1 MASLIRFERR
11 EWTDGATK
19 LAKAYEPPASVHE
32 GLCEL
37 RRVYG
42 DAWWQGEG
50 AEMGAAEECESFKSG
65 HAAFEGGR
73 HGIPQHASA
82 CHGGGVGSL
91 MSQFGSSF
99 VLEWPS
105 PNADEPL
112 WNADAC
118 GPLVAL
124 LRQLHELVGGGSPTA
139 PNGSSGPSGPCAW
152 LSTWYPL
159 RVGQHG
165 SLHGGEVLVDARNML
180 WLLDFSETALHT
192 PFVDA
197 ASLICTVLALS
208 DLMISEIESGRIS
221 DDL

>member
-11 EWTDGATK
+11 EWSDGATK

-82 CHGGGVGSL
+82 CHGGGVRSL

-105 PNADEPL
+105 TNADEPL

-139 PNGSSGPSGPCAW
+139 TNGSSGPSGPCAW
-152 LSTWYPL
+152 LSTWHPL

-180 WLLDFSETALHT
+180 WLIDFSETALHT

-197 ASLICTVLALS
+197 ASLICTVLARS
-208 DLMISEIESGRIS
+208 DLMLSEI
-221 DDL
+221 

>member
-65 HAAFEGGR
+65 HAAFEGVR

-139 PNGSSGPSGPCAW
+139 PSSPSSPSSPSGPSAW
-152 LSTWYPL
+152 LSAWRPL

-180 WLLDFSETALHT
+180 WLIDFSETALHT

-197 ASLICTVLALS
+197 ASLICTVLALVHP
-208 DLMISEIESGRIS
+208 LPPP
-221 DDL
+221 

>member
-19 LAKAYEPPASVHE
+19 LAKGYEPPASVHE

-82 CHGGGVGSL
+82 CHGGGVRSL

-139 PNGSSGPSGPCAW
+139 PSSPSSPSGRAARAAW
-152 LSTWYPL
+152 LSTWRPL

-180 WLLDFSETALHT
+180 WLIDFSETALHT

-197 ASLICTVLALS
+197 ASLICTVLALVHP
-208 DLMISEIESGRIS
+208 LPPP
-221 DDL
+221 

>member
-19 LAKAYEPPASVHE
+19 LAKAYEPPASLHE

-73 HGIPQHASA
+73 HGVPQHASA
-82 CHGGGVGSL
+82 CHGGGVRSL

-139 PNGSSGPSGPCAW
+139 TNGSSGPSGPCAW
-152 LSTWYPL
+152 LSTWHPL

-180 WLLDFSETALHT
+180 WLIDFSETALHT

-197 ASLICTVLALS
+197 ASLICTVLARS
-208 DLMISEIESGRIS
+208 DLMLSEIESGRI
-221 DDL
+221 L

>member
-1 MASLIRFERR
+1 
-11 EWTDGATK
+11 
-19 LAKAYEPPASVHE
+19 
-32 GLCEL
+32 
-37 RRVYG
+37 
-42 DAWWQGEG
+42 
-50 AEMGAAEECESFKSG
+50 
-65 HAAFEGGR
+65 
-73 HGIPQHASA
+73 
-82 CHGGGVGSL
+82 

-139 PNGSSGPSGPCAW
+139 PNGSSEPSGPCAW
-152 LSTWYPL
+152 LSKWHPL

-180 WLLDFSETALHT
+180 WLIDFSETALHT

-197 ASLICTVLALS
+197 ASLICTVLARS
-208 DLMISEIESGRIS
+208 DLMLSEIESGRI
-221 DDL
+221 L

>member
-1 MASLIRFERR
+1 MISLIRFERH
-11 EWTDGATK
+11 EWTDGVTK

-32 GLCEL
+32 VLCEL
-37 RRVYG
+37 RRAYG
-42 DAWWQGEG
+42 DAWWPGEG
-50 AEMGAAEECESFKSG
+50 AEVGAAKECESFKSS
-65 HAAFEGGR
+65 HAAFGGIR
-73 HGIPQHASA
+73 
-82 CHGGGVGSL
+82 HGGGVGSL
-91 MSQFGSSF
+91 TSQFRQFRQFGSSF
-99 VLEWPS
+99 VIEWPS

-139 PNGSSGPSGPCAW
+139 PSSPSSPSGRAARAAW
-152 LSTWYPL
+152 LSTWRPL

-180 WLLDFSETALHT
+180 WLIDFSETALHT

-197 ASLICTVLALS
+197 ASLICTVLALVHP
-208 DLMISEIESGRIS
+208 LPPP
-221 DDL
+221 

>member
-19 LAKAYEPPASVHE
+19 LAKAYEPPASLHE

-73 HGIPQHASA
+73 HGVPQHASA
-82 CHGGGVGSL
+82 CHGGGVRSL

-112 WNADAC
+112 WYADAC

-139 PNGSSGPSGPCAW
+139 TNGSSGPSGPCAW
-152 LSTWYPL
+152 LSTWHPL

-180 WLLDFSETALHT
+180 WLIDFSETALHT

-197 ASLICTVLALS
+197 ASLICTVLARS
-208 DLMISEIESGRIS
+208 DLMLSEIESGRI
-221 DDL
+221 L

>member
-19 LAKAYEPPASVHE
+19 LAKAYEPPASLHE

-42 DAWWQGEG
+42 DAWWQGEY

-82 CHGGGVGSL
+82 CHGGGVRSL

-152 LSTWYPL
+152 LSTWHPL

-197 ASLICTVLALS
+197 ASLICTVLARS
-208 DLMISEIESGRIS
+208 DLKSSEIESGRI
-221 DDL
+221 L

>member
-11 EWTDGATK
+11 EWSDGATK
-19 LAKAYEPPASVHE
+19 LAKAYEPPASLHD

-42 DAWWQGEG
+42 DAWWQGEY

-73 HGIPQHASA
+73 HGVPQHASA

-139 PNGSSGPSGPCAW
+139 PNGSSGPSAW
-152 LSTWYPL
+152 LSTWHPL

-197 ASLICTVLALS
+197 ASLICTVLARS
-208 DLMISEIESGRIS
+208 DLKSSEIESGRI
-221 DDL
+221 L

>member
-1 MASLIRFERR
+1 MISLIRFERH
-11 EWTDGATK
+11 EWTDGVTK

-32 GLCEL
+32 VLCEL
-37 RRVYG
+37 RRAYG
-42 DAWWQGEG
+42 DAWWPGEG
-50 AEMGAAEECESFKSG
+50 AEVGAAKECESFKSS
-65 HAAFEGGR
+65 HAAFGGIR
-73 HGIPQHASA
+73 
-82 CHGGGVGSL
+82 HGGGVGSL
-91 MSQFGSSF
+91 TSQFRQFSQFGSSF
-99 VLEWPS
+99 VIEWPS

-139 PNGSSGPSGPCAW
+139 PSSPSSPSSPSGPSAW
-152 LSTWYPL
+152 LSTWHPL

-180 WLLDFSETALHT
+180 WLIDFSETALHT

-197 ASLICTVLALS
+197 ASLICTVLALV
-208 DLMISEIESGRIS
+208 DPLPPP
-221 DDL
+221 